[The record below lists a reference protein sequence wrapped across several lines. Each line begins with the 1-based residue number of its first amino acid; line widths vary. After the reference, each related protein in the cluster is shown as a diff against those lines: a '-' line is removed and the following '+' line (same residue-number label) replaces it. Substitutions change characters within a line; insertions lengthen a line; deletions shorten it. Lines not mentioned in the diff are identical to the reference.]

1 MPSDNDPSDSDM
13 TSTDTTDEDATTG
26 QKPSHRWASNDR
38 VELVATIVLAVA
50 TILTA
55 WSGFEAGKWSGEQAV
70 NFSEAGAARTESTR
84 ADTLAGQLTQ
94 IDVAMYIDWITA
106 ISNDLAAETIT
117 EASLNPFSPT
127 TGTVSGFLYL
137 RFREEFLPAVNAW
150 LAEEPLSNKDAP
162 KTPFAMD
169 EYDVAQGVEADRLT
183 ELADAKAAAARTANQ
198 NGDNYVLT
206 MVLFASVLFFAGV
219 SSKMNRPRNR
229 VIILGFGV
237 FTLMVGLV
245 ILASLPILV

>member
-1 MPSDNDPSDSDM
+1 MPSANDTSDSDM
-13 TSTDTTDEDATTG
+13 TDGKASTRHESSD
-26 QKPSHRWASNDR
+26 RWFSKDR

-70 NFSEAGAARTESTR
+70 SFSEAGAARTESTR

-106 ISNDLAAETIT
+106 LSDDLASG
-117 EASLNPFSPT
+117 EATPESLSPFSPIK
-127 TGTVSGFLYL
+127 GTVSGFLYL
-137 RFREEFLPAVNAW
+137 RFREEFLPSVDAW
-150 LAEEPLSNKDAP
+150 LAEDPINNLSAP
-162 KTPFAMD
+162 KTPFTMD
-169 EYDVAQGVEADRLT
+169 EYVVAQSVEADRLT
-183 ELADAKAAAARTANQ
+183 TLADKKAADARTANQ

-219 SSKMNRPRNR
+219 SSKMNRPRNQL
-229 VIILGFGV
+229 IILGFGI
-237 FTLMVGLV
+237 FTLMVGLI
-245 ILASLPILV
+245 ILAALPILV

>member
-1 MPSDNDPSDSDM
+1 MESHNDTQPEHKISNLW
-13 TSTDTTDEDATTG
+13 G
-26 QKPSHRWASNDR
+26 SNDR

-55 WSGFEAGKWSGEQAV
+55 WSGFESGKWGGEQSV

-94 IDVAMYIDWITA
+94 IDVAMYIDWVTA
-106 ISNDLAAETIT
+106 LSDELAEGTI
-117 EASLNPFSPT
+117 AAADLNPFTPVK
-127 TGTVSGFLYL
+127 GTVSGFLYN
-137 RFREEFLPAVNAW
+137 RFREEFLPAVDAW
-150 LAEEPLSNKDAP
+150 LETNPIDNPSAP
-162 KTPFAMD
+162 KTPFTMD
-169 EYDVAQGVEADRLT
+169 EYVVAKGVEADQLT
-183 ELADAKAAAARTANQ
+183 ALADEKAAAARTANQ

-237 FTLMVGLV
+237 FTLTVGLV

>member
-1 MPSDNDPSDSDM
+1 MQDTDNTTPDKNDDAKAESK
-13 TSTDTTDEDATTG
+13 TSHPWG
-26 QKPSHRWASNDR
+26 SNDR

-55 WSGFEAGKWSGEQAV
+55 WSGFESGKWGGEQAV

-94 IDVAMYIDWITA
+94 IDVAMYIDWVTA
-106 ISNDLAAETIT
+106 ISTDLADGTVTAT
-117 EASLNPFSPT
+117 ELSPFSPVK
-127 TGTVSGFLYL
+127 GTVSGFLYL
-137 RFREEFLPAVNAW
+137 RFREEFLPAVDAW
-150 LAEEPLSNKDAP
+150 LAEDPIGNPTAP
-162 KTPFAMD
+162 KTPFTME
-169 EYDVAQGVEADRLT
+169 EYVVAKGVEADALT
-183 ELADAKAAAARTANQ
+183 ALADEKAAAARTANQ

-229 VIILGFGV
+229 VIILGFGLV
-237 FTLMVGLV
+237 TLTVGMV
-245 ILASLPILV
+245 ILVSLPILV

>member
-1 MPSDNDPSDSDM
+1 MNADDDVTKVNGKVRGLWGDND
-13 TSTDTTDEDATTG
+13 
-26 QKPSHRWASNDR
+26 RI
-38 VELVATIVLAVA
+38 ELIATIVLAVA

-55 WSGFEAGKWSGEQAV
+55 WSGFESGKWGGEQSV

-84 ADTLAGQLTQ
+84 ADTAGGQLIQ
-94 IDVAMYIDWITA
+94 IDVAMYIDWVTA
-106 ISNDLAAETIT
+106 ISDELNAGTIT
-117 EASLNPFSPT
+117 DASLDPYSPAE
-127 TGTVSGFLYL
+127 GTVSGFLYK
-137 RFREEFLPAVNAW
+137 RFREEFLPAVDAW
-150 LAEEPLSNKDAP
+150 LATQPMTNDDAP
-162 KTPFAMD
+162 KGPFEME
-169 EYDVAQGVEADRLT
+169 EYVVAQQVEADRLSVV
-183 ELADAKAAAARTANQ
+183 ADEKAAAARTANQ

-237 FTLMVGLV
+237 VTLTIGLI